1 MHHEF
6 QNTSGVVSQPHPD
19 YAYDLQRDNVIPTE
33 GFDFDGMDSIED
45 RAREALKVKGGIEKL
60 VAELAEEFADERAAD
75 AIARLVCM
83 VADARDPQMQISIL
97 AMAAGMNSEGGAGGT
112 DLAAKYGC
120 SKQNISQHL
129 LAWQKALGLK
139 PGRGQRT
146 FAARESMSKS
156 YRERHG
162 VKPSPRTTRP

>member
-1 MHHEF
+1 MLNDV
-6 QNTSGVVSQPHPD
+6 QTNGVLSQPSD
-19 YAYDLQRDNVIPTE
+19 YAYDPLRENSIPVE
-33 GFDFDGMDSIED
+33 HFDFDGMDSIED
-45 RAREALKVKGGIEKL
+45 RAREALEVPGGIEKL
-60 VAELAEEFADERAAD
+60 VAELAEEFADDRAAD

-83 VADARDPQMQISIL
+83 VSDARDPQMQISIL

-120 SKQNISQHL
+120 TKQNISQHL

-146 FAARESMSKS
+146 FAARESMAKS

-162 VKPSPRTTRP
+162 VKPAQRTTTK

>member
-1 MHHEF
+1 MRTDTTTDGINRAHA
-6 QNTSGVVSQPHPD
+6 D
-19 YAYDLQRDNVIPTE
+19 RAYDPQRGNVLPSE
-33 GFDFDGMDSIED
+33 DFDYDSLDSIED
-45 RAREALKVKGGIEKL
+45 RAREALEVKGGIEKL

-97 AMAAGMNSEGGAGGT
+97 AMAAGMNSDAGAGGT

-129 LAWQKALGLK
+129 IAWQKALGLK
-139 PGRGQRT
+139 PGRGQRSI
-146 FAARESMSKS
+146 AARESMAKS

-162 VKPSPRTTRP
+162 VPAKK

>member
-1 MHHEF
+1 MQSAHPDP
-6 QNTSGVVSQPHPD
+6 SPHPD
-19 YAYDLQRDNVIPTE
+19 HAWDVQRGNQISVE
-33 GFDFDGMDSIED
+33 HFDYDGMDSVED
-45 RAREALKVKGGIEKL
+45 RAREALEVKGGIEKL

-146 FAARESMSKS
+146 FAARESMAKS
-156 YRERHG
+156 YRERHKIPA
-162 VKPSPRTTRP
+162 KPALAK

>member
-1 MHHEF
+1 MQSAHPDP
-6 QNTSGVVSQPHPD
+6 SPHPD
-19 YAYDLQRDNVIPTE
+19 HAWDVQRGNQISVE
-33 GFDFDGMDSIED
+33 HFDYDGMDSVED
-45 RAREALKVKGGIEKL
+45 RAREALEVKGGIEKL

-146 FAARESMSKS
+146 FAARESMAKS
-156 YRERHG
+156 YRERH
-162 VKPSPRTTRP
+162 KIPAKLAPAK